1 MTRDASPETRD
12 AEARLDELKEEA
24 ATRGRVSGKGVRAV
38 AGPLPTAIDYTQRPI
53 LKPPVWTW
61 EVPLYLF
68 LGGLSGMAAVVA
80 MAAWGGAAN
89 PVLVRDALRLAALGA
104 ALCPLLLIS
113 DLGRPTRFL
122 NMLRVFKRR
131 SPMSVGAWTLVL
143 FGLLVVP
150 TWALVEWYDAALELL
165 GDGARLAVQGLLL
178 PAALVGAL
186 LAVYTGVL
194 LAATVVP
201 AWNAHRALLPVHF
214 GVAGLGSAAAALE
227 LLGHGQPALG
237 RLGLAAAAIE
247 TALAAWLVVARRHEP
262 ADRAVRHGRSGA
274 LVGLA
279 GLLAGPVSLVLRVLG
294 QVPFAAVAFLVGAA
308 LSRFGWVAAGR
319 VSAEPADPSLRA
331 GP

>member
-1 MTRDASPETRD
+1 MVDEKQDGPRRQED
-12 AEARLDELKEEA
+12 AEARLDALRSEA
-24 ATRGRVSGKGVRAV
+24 ATRGRVSGEGVRAV
-38 AGPLPTAIDYTQRPI
+38 AGPLPTAIDYSQHPI

-80 MAAWGGAAN
+80 MAAWGGAAS
-89 PVLVRDALRLAALGA
+89 PVLVRDALRLAVLGA

-113 DLGRPTRFL
+113 DLGRPARFL

-150 TWALVEWYDAALELL
+150 TWALVEGYDFALELL
-165 GDGARLAVQGLLL
+165 GDGARIAVQALLL
-178 PAALVGAL
+178 PSALAGAL

-194 LAATVVP
+194 LAATVIP
-201 AWNAHRALLPVHF
+201 AWNVHRALLPVHF
-214 GVAGLGSAAAALE
+214 GVAGLGSASAALE
-227 LLGHGQPALG
+227 LLGHGQPALW

-247 TALAAWLVVARRHEP
+247 TALTAWLALARRHEP
-262 ADRAVRHGRSGA
+262 ADRAVRHGRPGV

-279 GLLAGPVSLVLRVLG
+279 GGLAGPVSLVLRVLG
-294 QVPFAAVAFLVGAA
+294 QVPYAATAFLVGAV
-308 LSRFGWVAAGR
+308 LSRFGWLAAGR
-319 VSAEPADPSLRA
+319 GSAGTEPGRFN
-331 GP
+331 

>member
-1 MTRDASPETRD
+1 MNERHEQPGSEQDVED
-12 AEARLDELKEEA
+12 RLDALRSEA

-38 AGPLPTAIDYTQRPI
+38 AGPLPTAIDYAQRPI

-80 MAAWGGAAN
+80 MAAWGGAAS

-131 SPMSVGAWTLVL
+131 SPMSVGAWTLVI

-165 GDGARLAVQGLLL
+165 GDSARLAVQGLLL

-237 RLGLAAAAIE
+237 RLGLVAAAIE
-247 TALAAWLVVARRHEP
+247 TVLATWLVVARRHEP
-262 ADRAVRHGRSGA
+262 ADQAVRHGRSGA
-274 LVGLA
+274 FIGLA
-279 GLLAGPVSLVLRVLG
+279 GLLVGPVSLVLRVLG
-294 QVPFAAVAFLVGAA
+294 QVPLAALTFLVGAA

-319 VSAEPADPSLRA
+319 VSAEAADP
-331 GP
+331 